1 MHAHIFRTDITMSY
15 LGEFKAILNILLI
28 NKIFLYS
35 LYKEFEFRIFF
46 METIEWK
53 TINSLYRDLHYIK
66 FQRRARQRI
75 LNQFPTRKRKHNK
88 TNNQVERH
96 C

>member
-46 METIEWK
+46 METREWK